1 MADTDR
7 VRRIAERLARME
19 AARLEEIERILLIL
33 AAADM
38 RTVARIHQMALAVWR
53 ATK

>member
-1 MADTDR
+1 MADADR
-7 VRRIAERLARME
+7 VRRITERLAKME
-19 AARLEEIERILLIL
+19 TARLEEIEKILLIL